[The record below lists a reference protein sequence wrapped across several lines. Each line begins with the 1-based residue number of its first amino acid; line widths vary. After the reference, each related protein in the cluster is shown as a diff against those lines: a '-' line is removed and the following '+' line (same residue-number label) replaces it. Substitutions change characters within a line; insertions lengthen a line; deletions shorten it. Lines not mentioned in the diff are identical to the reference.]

1 MKNLLFILFG
11 FSALWATSQN
21 FEYKVLF
28 EGIGDNREFFNDYG
42 FPQTIMGTRTAF
54 EGGVSSDNHKI
65 RLGISYLYEFG
76 SEADAQ
82 KPKPILYY
90 QYSSSKFD
98 FSFGAFPR
106 REKINFPL
114 AMLTDTL
121 LYYRPN
127 IEGMYGK
134 YSWEWGW
141 QNCFIDWLQ
150 HQTDIKRE
158 MFTAGGSGELYLG
171 PFIVDNYLLI
181 SHIALPGIRIKS
193 EHIKDYMGFSL
204 RAGIQTNEKAAF
216 QGYLKAGILNS
227 AYRER
232 SVTDGF
238 IIANSLFAEARGQ
251 WKSLAIKT
259 VLHSGQGH
267 SFAFGDN
274 FYRAENYSRTDF
286 IWYFLNKEQIK
297 GHFNWSLHVIDWQ
310 ELNNQQQLSIIYVF
324 GK

>member
-1 MKNLLFILFG
+1 MLFG

-28 EGIGDNREFFNDYG
+28 EGIGDNREYFNDYG
-42 FPQTIMGTRTAF
+42 YPQTILGSRAAF
-54 EGGVSSDNHKI
+54 EGGVSSDNHKL
-65 RLGISYLYEFG
+65 RMGFSYLYEFG
-76 SEADAQ
+76 SQPDAQ
-82 KPKPILYY
+82 KVKPIIYY
-90 QYSSSKFD
+90 QFTNPEID
-98 FSFGAFPR
+98 FLFGAFSR
-106 REKINFPL
+106 RDKINFPL

-134 YSWEWGW
+134 YTWNWGW
-141 QNCFIDWLQ
+141 QNGFIDWLQ

-158 MFTAGGSGELYLG
+158 MFAAGVSGELHLG
-171 PFIVDNYLLI
+171 PFIVENFLLI
-181 SHIALPGIRIKS
+181 SHVALPKIRIKS

-204 RAGIQTNEKAAF
+204 RAGIQTKEKAAF
-216 QGYLKAGILNS
+216 QGYLKVGILNS

-238 IIANSLFAEARGQ
+238 ITANSLFAEARGQ

-274 FYRAENYSRTDF
+274 FYRAENYSRTDL